1 MSEAQVSIFDGD
13 RTDKR
18 LKKVPVSKA
27 WGMCLQNL
35 KNRRGRYMLVFI
47 SIAVVVAFFVTT
59 LTFQRM
65 VGELR
70 NDDDVHTRAVMQR
83 AGLLLTDA
91 AAEVKQR
98 DRMIW
103 LLILSGALAF
113 VGVTNTMY
121 MSVTERYR
129 EIGTLKCLGALD
141 GFVVQLFIIES
152 VLIGLVGSAI
162 GAVLGLLLTLVQV
175 GLTLEFGLVRGWVLF
190 HGVWPGVPLAII
202 GGTVL
207 TVLAS
212 IYPTVAAARMKP
224 VDAMRV
230 EV

>member
-1 MSEAQVSIFDGD
+1 MSQAQTSIFEGD
-13 RTDKR
+13 RSDKR
-18 LKKVPVSKA
+18 LKQVPISKA
-27 WGMCLQNL
+27 FDMCLQNL
-35 KNRRGRYMLVFI
+35 RNRRGRYLLVFV

-65 VGELR
+65 VSDLR
-70 NDDDVHTRAVMQR
+70 QDDDVHTRAVMQR
-83 AGLLLTDA
+83 AGLSLTDA
-91 AAEVKQR
+91 DAETKQR

-103 LLILSGALAF
+103 LLILSGSLAF

-152 VLIGLVGSAI
+152 VLVGLVGSTI
-162 GAVLGLLLTLVQV
+162 GAFLGYILTLVQV
-175 GLTLEFGLVRGWVLF
+175 GLTLEFGLLGAWILIKGF
-190 HGVWPGVPLAII
+190 AAGVPAAII

>member
-1 MSEAQVSIFDGD
+1 MSQVQESIFGGD
-13 RTDKR
+13 RSEKR
-18 LKKVPVSKA
+18 LEKVPLRKA
-27 WGMCLQNL
+27 WDMCVQNL
-35 KNRRGRYMLVFI
+35 RNRRGRYMLVFI
-47 SIAVVVAFFVTT
+47 SIAVVVSFFVIT
-59 LTFQRM
+59 LTYQRM
-65 VGELR
+65 LTELR
-70 NDDDVHTRAVMQR
+70 KNEDVHTRAVMQR
-83 AGLLLTDA
+83 AGLVLTDEDA
-91 AAEVKQR
+91 AIKQR

-103 LLILSGALAF
+103 LLILSGSLAF

-152 VLIGLVGSAI
+152 VLIGLVGSTI
-162 GAVLGLLLTLVQV
+162 GALLGFILTLLQV
-175 GLTLEFGLVRGWVLF
+175 GMTLEFGLLGWRVVLVGF
-190 HGVWPGVPLAII
+190 GAGVPAAIL